1 MADIET
7 LKRAALE
14 FVIEESIAKLLLVAH
29 FEVKEYGRLSRADP
43 GGSWN
48 MGVKNI
54 STEDYLDEETN
65 RRMKLTVFFAKD
77 YKVKLGSLMIR
88 PTNPNEHKLYERI
101 KFFLFEDLILDLKY
115 ELLRDPKSPA
125 DYAIRSVEEFHKDDR
140 TKIVLENIYK
150 MILNRQVKEQDKI
163 EKPEIKKSKE
173 KFTF

>member
-1 MADIET
+1 MADIEK

-29 FEVKEYGRLSRADP
+29 FEIKEYGRLNQADP

-54 STEDYLDEETN
+54 SIEEYLDEETN
-65 RRMKLTVFFAKD
+65 RRMKLTVFFVKD
-77 YKVKLGSLMIR
+77 YKVKMGSLLVR
-88 PTNPNEHKLYERI
+88 PTNPADHRLFERI
-101 KFFLFEDLILDLKY
+101 KFFLFEDLILDLNY

-125 DYAIRSVEEFHKDDR
+125 DYAIRGVEEFHKDDR

-150 MILNRQVKEQDKI
+150 MILSRQVKEQEKLA
-163 EKPEIKKSKE
+163 KPEIKKSKE

>member
-29 FEVKEYGRLSRADP
+29 FEVKEYGRLSLADP

-77 YKVKLGSLMIR
+77 YKVKLKEITRRAGVSFPILA
-88 PTNPNEHKLYERI
+88 
-101 KFFLFEDLILDLKY
+101 DL
-115 ELLRDPKSPA
+115 
-125 DYAIRSVEEFHKDDR
+125 
-140 TKIVLENIYK
+140 
-150 MILNRQVKEQDKI
+150 Q
-163 EKPEIKKSKE
+163 EK
-173 KFTF
+173 